1 MLVVRRYLPAVFK
14 YDDYI
19 MCLPDIKMHCSRL
32 YSLNDLNAFA
42 DVANLNDKNR
52 IINLSKTANHINLI

>member
-1 MLVVRRYLPAVFK
+1 MLVVRRCLVVFK

-19 MCLPDIKMHCSRL
+19 MRLPDIKMHCSRL

-52 IINLSKTANHINLI
+52 IIDLSKTANHINLI